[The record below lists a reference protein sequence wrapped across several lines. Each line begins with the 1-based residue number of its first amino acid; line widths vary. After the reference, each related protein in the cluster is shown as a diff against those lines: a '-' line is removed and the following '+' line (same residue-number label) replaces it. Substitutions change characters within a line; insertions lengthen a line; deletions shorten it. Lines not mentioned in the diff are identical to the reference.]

1 MSKATMIDVNFVALG
16 VAVVAA
22 FILSTAYYIAFGR
35 QYAELRGVSAE
46 VAAARPPAWKVLVE
60 LVRSLLVA
68 AVVAGLADL
77 LEITDWD
84 EAALLAISLWVA
96 FPIVLLVGSVI
107 WDDVPLR
114 LAAIHGGDWLL
125 KLVLIAVIVGSWQ

>member
-1 MSKATMIDVNFVALG
+1 MIDVNYVALG
-16 VAVVAA
+16 VAAVAA

-35 QYAELRGVSAE
+35 QYAELRGLSPEA
-46 VAAARPPAWKVLVE
+46 AAARPPAWKVLVE

-77 LEITDWD
+77 LEITSWT
-84 EAALLAISLWVA
+84 EAATLAVSLWVA
-96 FPIVLLVGSVI
+96 FPVVLLVGSVI
-107 WDDVPLR
+107 WDDVPPK